1 MLRVKTLEWFP
12 MDILTLVGLVAG
24 VVIVV
29 LAMLANASLLTFLNL
44 PGLAI
49 VLGGTFAVTLI
60 KFRLSSVVGAFRL
73 AFAAAFTD
81 RVPSPAALV
90 REVGAL
96 AMVVRKEGILGL
108 ENHQTDNVFL
118 RKAIN
123 LCVDGHPPE
132 LVEEAL
138 AQETRQTAERYEVAE
153 RVFRGIGESAPAI
166 GMLGTLVGLVQM
178 LNTLDDPSSIG
189 PAMAI
194 ALLTTLYGAFL
205 AQLIALPL
213 ADKLQLK
220 AEDEGRNH
228 LLIITSIR
236 NIMRGE
242 NPRVMTE
249 LLSSFVTPDQ
259 RTGLAPEREA

>member
-1 MLRVKTLEWFP
+1 
-12 MDILTLVGLVAG
+12 MDILTLVGLIAG
-24 VVIVV
+24 VLIVG

-60 KFRLSSVVGAFRL
+60 KFRMASVMNAFRL
-73 AFAAAFTD
+73 AFSAGFTD
-81 RVPSPAALV
+81 RMPKPTELI
-90 REVGAL
+90 REAGVL
-96 AMVVRKEGILGL
+96 AMVVRKEGVLGL
-108 ENHQTDNVFL
+108 ENHNTENSFL
-118 RKAIN
+118 QKAIN

-138 AQETRQTAERYEVAE
+138 AQEAQQTAERYEVAE
-153 RVFRGIGESAPAI
+153 RVFRGIGDSAPAI

-178 LNTLDDPSSIG
+178 LNTLDDPASIG

-194 ALLTTLYGAFL
+194 ALLTTLYGAFI

-220 AEDEGRNH
+220 AEDEARNQV
-228 LLIITSIR
+228 LITTSIK

-249 LLSSFVTPDQ
+249 LLSSFVHPDQ

>member
-1 MLRVKTLEWFP
+1 

-24 VVIVV
+24 VLIVAM
-29 LAMLANASLLTFLNL
+29 AMLANASFLTFLNL

-60 KFRLSSVVGAFRL
+60 KFRMPSVMSAFRL
-73 AFAAAFTD
+73 AFSAAFTD
-81 RVPSPAALV
+81 RVARPAALV

-96 AMVVRKEGILGL
+96 ALVVRKEGILGL
-108 ENHQTDNVFL
+108 ENHDTDDDFL

-138 AQETRQTAERYEVAE
+138 AQEAQQISERYEVAE

-166 GMLGTLVGLVQM
+166 GMLGTLIDLVQM

-194 ALLTTLYGAFL
+194 ALLTTLYGAFI

-220 AEDEGRNH
+220 AEDETRNQM
-228 LLIITSIR
+228 LIITSIK

-249 LLSSFVTPDQ
+249 LLSSFVHPDH
-259 RTGLAPEREA
+259 RTALAPEREA

>member
-1 MLRVKTLEWFP
+1 

-24 VVIVV
+24 VLIVAM
-29 LAMLANASLLTFLNL
+29 AMLANASLLTFLNL

-60 KFRLSSVVGAFRL
+60 KFRMPSVMSAFRL
-73 AFAAAFTD
+73 AFSAAFTD
-81 RVPSPAALV
+81 QVARPAELV

-96 AMVVRKEGILGL
+96 ALVVRKEGILGL
-108 ENHQTDNVFL
+108 ENHETDDGFL

-138 AQETRQTAERYEVAE
+138 AQEAQQISERYEVAE

-166 GMLGTLVGLVQM
+166 GMLGTLIGLVQM
-178 LNTLDDPSSIG
+178 LNTLDDPSAIG

-194 ALLTTLYGAFL
+194 ALLTTLYGAFI

-220 AEDEGRNH
+220 AEDETRNQM
-228 LLIITSIR
+228 LIITSTK

-249 LLSSFVTPDQ
+249 LLSSFVHPDH
-259 RTGLAPEREA
+259 RMALAPEREA

>member
-1 MLRVKTLEWFP
+1 

-29 LAMLANASLLTFLNL
+29 AAMLANASLLTFMNL
-44 PGLAI
+44 PGLAL

-60 KFRLSSVVGAFRL
+60 KFRLATVVSAFRL
-73 AFAAAFTD
+73 AFATAFTD
-81 RVPSPAALV
+81 RMEKPVNLV
-90 REVGAL
+90 QEVSTL
-96 AMVVRKEGILGL
+96 ARVVRKEGILGL
-108 ENHQTDNVFL
+108 ESHQTDNEFL
-118 RKAIN
+118 RKSIN

-132 LVEEAL
+132 LIEEAL
-138 AQETRQTAERYEVAE
+138 AQDIQQTMERYEVAE

-178 LNTLDDPSSIG
+178 LNSLDDPASIG

-194 ALLTTLYGAFL
+194 ALLTTLYGAFI

-220 AEDEGRNH
+220 AEDEQRNR
-228 LLIITSIR
+228 LLITTSIR
-236 NIMRGE
+236 NIMQGQ

-249 LLSSFVTPDQ
+249 LLSAFVTPEQ
-259 RTGLAPEREA
+259 RTALARGREA

>member
-1 MLRVKTLEWFP
+1 
-12 MDILTLVGLVAG
+12 MDILTLVGLLAG
-24 VVIVV
+24 VLIVL
-29 LAMLANASLLTFLNL
+29 LAMLANATVMTFLNF

-60 KFRLSSVVGAFRL
+60 KFRMATVVSAFRL
-73 AFAAAFTD
+73 AFRTVFTD
-81 RVPSPAALV
+81 RLPRPAALIV
-90 REVGAL
+90 EVGVL
-96 AMVVRKEGILGL
+96 GRVVRKEGILGL
-108 ENHQTDNVFL
+108 ENHETDDDFL
-118 RKAIN
+118 KKAIN

-138 AQETRQTAERYEVAE
+138 LQESQQTAERYEVAE

-178 LNTLDDPSSIG
+178 LNSLDDPSSIG
-189 PAMAI
+189 PAMAV

-213 ADKLQLK
+213 AEKLQLK
-220 AEDEGRNH
+220 AEDDARNQM
-228 LLIITSIR
+228 LIITSIKS
-236 NIMRGE
+236 IMRGE

-249 LLSSFVTPDQ
+249 LLSSYVSPEH
-259 RTGLAPEREA
+259 RTNLEPEREG

>member
-1 MLRVKTLEWFP
+1 

-24 VVIVV
+24 VLIVV
-29 LAMLANASLLTFLNL
+29 LAMLANASFLTFLNL

-60 KFRLSSVVGAFRL
+60 KFRMASVMSAFRL
-73 AFAAAFTD
+73 AMSAAFTD
-81 RVPSPAALV
+81 RMARPAELI

-108 ENHQTDNVFL
+108 ENHQTDNEFL
-118 RKAIN
+118 QKAIN

-138 AQETRQTAERYEVAE
+138 AQETQQTAERYEVAE

-194 ALLTTLYGAFL
+194 ALLTTLYGAFI

-220 AEDEGRNH
+220 AEDESRNQM
-228 LLIITSIR
+228 LIITSIK

-249 LLSSFVTPDQ
+249 LLSSFVHPEQ

>member
-1 MLRVKTLEWFP
+1 

-24 VVIVV
+24 VLIVAM
-29 LAMLANASLLTFLNL
+29 AMLANASFLTFLNL

-60 KFRLSSVVGAFRL
+60 KFRMPSIMSAFRL
-73 AFAAAFTD
+73 AFSAAFTD
-81 RVPSPAALV
+81 RVARPAALV

-96 AMVVRKEGILGL
+96 ALVVRKEGILGL
-108 ENHQTDNVFL
+108 ENHDTDNDFL

-138 AQETRQTAERYEVAE
+138 AQEAQQISERYEVAE

-166 GMLGTLVGLVQM
+166 GMLGTLIGLVQM

-194 ALLTTLYGAFL
+194 ALLTTLYGAFI

-220 AEDEGRNH
+220 AEDETRNQM
-228 LLIITSIR
+228 LIITSIK

-249 LLSSFVTPDQ
+249 MLSSFVHPDH
-259 RTGLAPEREA
+259 RTALAPEREA

>member
-1 MLRVKTLEWFP
+1 
-12 MDILTLVGLVAG
+12 MDILTLVGLLAG
-24 VVIVV
+24 ILIVL
-29 LAMLANASLLTFLNL
+29 LAMLANATVMTFLNF

-60 KFRLSSVVGAFRL
+60 KFRMATVVSAFRL
-73 AFAAAFTD
+73 AFRTVFTD
-81 RVPSPAALV
+81 RLPRPAALIV
-90 REVGAL
+90 EVGVL
-96 AMVVRKEGILGL
+96 GRVVRKEGILGL
-108 ENHQTDNVFL
+108 ENHETDDEFL
-118 RKAIN
+118 KKAIN

-138 AQETRQTAERYEVAE
+138 LQESQQTAERYEVAE

-178 LNTLDDPSSIG
+178 LNSLDDPSSIG
-189 PAMAI
+189 PAMAV

-213 ADKLQLK
+213 AEKLQLK
-220 AEDEGRNH
+220 AEDDARNQM
-228 LLIITSIR
+228 LIITSIKS
-236 NIMRGE
+236 IMRGE

-249 LLSSFVTPDQ
+249 LLSSYVSPEH
-259 RTGLAPEREA
+259 RTNLEPEREG

>member
-1 MLRVKTLEWFP
+1 

-24 VVIVV
+24 VLIVV
-29 LAMLANASLLTFLNL
+29 LAMLANASILTFFNL

-60 KFRLSSVVGAFRL
+60 KFRLPSVMSAFRL
-73 AFAAAFTD
+73 AFSAAFKD
-81 RVPSPAALV
+81 RVERPAELI
-90 REVGAL
+90 REVGTLAL
-96 AMVVRKEGILGL
+96 VVRKEGILGL
-108 ENHQTDNVFL
+108 ENHATKNEFL
-118 RKAIN
+118 QKAIN

-138 AQETRQTAERYEVAE
+138 AQETQQTAERYEVSE

-194 ALLTTLYGAFL
+194 ALLTTLYGAFI
-205 AQLIALPL
+205 AQLIG
-213 ADKLQLK
+213 KLHQQDAVLGHQ
-220 AEDEGRNH
+220 ANEHHEPDLRVDVN
-228 LLIITSIR
+228 
-236 NIMRGE
+236 RGTAQE
-242 NPRVMTE
+242 QRKYRRSNTKGD
-249 LLSSFVTPDQ
+249 DQ
-259 RTGLAPEREA
+259 RDHDRTCETLELRTQD

>member
-1 MLRVKTLEWFP
+1 
-12 MDILTLVGLVAG
+12 
-24 VVIVV
+24 
-29 LAMLANASLLTFLNL
+29 
-44 PGLAI
+44 
-49 VLGGTFAVTLI
+49 
-60 KFRLSSVVGAFRL
+60 
-73 AFAAAFTD
+73 
-81 RVPSPAALV
+81 
-90 REVGAL
+90 
-96 AMVVRKEGILGL
+96 MVVRKEGVLGL
-108 ENHQTDNVFL
+108 ENHEASNEFL
-118 RKAIN
+118 QKAIG

-138 AQETRQTAERYEVAE
+138 AQESQQMAERYEVAE

-178 LNTLDDPSSIG
+178 LNSLDDPSSIG
-189 PAMAI
+189 PAMAV
-194 ALLTTLYGAFL
+194 ALLTTLYGAFI

-220 AEDEGRNH
+220 AEDENRNQV
-228 LLIITSIR
+228 LIITSIR

-249 LLSSFVTPDQ
+249 MLSSFLTPDQ

>member
-1 MLRVKTLEWFP
+1 
-12 MDILTLVGLVAG
+12 MDILTLVGLIAG
-24 VVIVV
+24 VLVVV

-60 KFRLSSVVGAFRL
+60 KFRLSSVMGAIRL
-73 AFAAAFTD
+73 ASRAAFMD
-81 RVPSPAALV
+81 RVERPDELI

-108 ENHQTDNVFL
+108 ENHPTSNVFL
-118 RKAIN
+118 QKAMN
-123 LCVDGHPPE
+123 LCVDGHSPE

-138 AQETRQTAERYEVAE
+138 HHEIQQSSERYEVAE

-166 GMLGTLVGLVQM
+166 GMLGTLIGLVQM

-194 ALLTTLYGAFL
+194 ALLTTLYGAFI

-220 AEDEGRNH
+220 AEDEMRNQ
-228 LLIITSIR
+228 LLITTSIQK
-236 NIMRGE
+236 ILQGE

-249 LLSSFVTPDQ
+249 LLSSFLSPEQ
-259 RTGLAPEREA
+259 RVSLKREQGA

>member
-1 MLRVKTLEWFP
+1 
-12 MDILTLVGLVAG
+12 MDILTLVGLLAG
-24 VVIVV
+24 TLIVL
-29 LAMLANASLLTFLNL
+29 LAMLANATALTFLNL

-60 KFRLSSVVGAFRL
+60 KFRMPSVLSAFRL
-73 AFAAAFTD
+73 AFRAAFTD
-81 RVPSPAALV
+81 RLARPAELI
-90 REVGAL
+90 REVGVL
-96 AMVVRKEGILGL
+96 ARVVRKEGILGL
-108 ENHQTDNVFL
+108 ENHDTQDEFL
-118 RKAIN
+118 KKAIN

-138 AQETRQTAERYEVAE
+138 LQDSQQTAERYEVAE

-194 ALLTTLYGAFL
+194 ALLTTLYGAFI
-205 AQLIALPL
+205 AQLMALPL

-220 AEDEGRNH
+220 AEDDARNQM
-228 LLIITSIR
+228 LIITSIKSM
-236 NIMRGE
+236 MRGE

-249 LLSSFVTPDQ
+249 LLSSYVSPEH
-259 RTGLAPEREA
+259 RTNLEPEREA

>member
-1 MLRVKTLEWFP
+1 

-24 VVIVV
+24 VLIVI
-29 LAMLANASLLTFLNL
+29 LAMLANASFLTFLNL

-60 KFRLSSVVGAFRL
+60 KFRMASVMSAFRL
-73 AFAAAFTD
+73 AMSAAFTD
-81 RVPSPAALV
+81 RMARPTELI
-90 REVGAL
+90 REVRAL
-96 AMVVRKEGILGL
+96 ATLVRKEGILGL
-108 ENHQTDNVFL
+108 ENHRTDNEFL

-138 AQETRQTAERYEVAE
+138 AHETRQTAERYEVAE

-178 LNTLDDPSSIG
+178 LNTLDDPASIG

-194 ALLTTLYGAFL
+194 ALLTTLYGAFI

-220 AEDEGRNH
+220 AEDEARNQV
-228 LLIITSIR
+228 LILTSIK

-249 LLSSFVTPDQ
+249 LLSSFVTPEQ
-259 RTGLAPEREA
+259 RTSLAPEREA

>member
-1 MLRVKTLEWFP
+1 

-24 VVIVV
+24 VLIVV
-29 LAMLANASLLTFLNL
+29 LAMLANASVLTFLNL

-60 KFRLSSVVGAFRL
+60 KFRMPSVMSAFRM
-73 AFAAAFTD
+73 AFSAAFTD
-81 RVPSPAALV
+81 RVDRPDELI
-90 REVGAL
+90 REVGTL
-96 AMVVRKEGILGL
+96 AQVVRKEGILGL
-108 ENHQTDNVFL
+108 ENHDTANPFL

-138 AQETRQTAERYEVAE
+138 AQEIQQTQERYEVAE

-178 LNTLDDPSSIG
+178 LNNLDDPASIG

-194 ALLTTLYGAFL
+194 ALLTTLYGAFI
-205 AQLIALPL
+205 AQLMALPL

-220 AEDEGRNH
+220 GEDEVRNQV
-228 LLIITSIR
+228 LITTSIR
-236 NIMRGE
+236 SIMRGE

-249 LLSSFVTPDQ
+249 LLSSFVTPEQ
-259 RTGLAPEREA
+259 RKRLMPEREA

>member
-1 MLRVKTLEWFP
+1 
-12 MDILTLVGLVAG
+12 MDILTLVGLLAG
-24 VVIVV
+24 ILIVV
-29 LAMLANASLLTFLNL
+29 LAMLANATALTFLNL

-60 KFRLSSVVGAFRL
+60 KFRMASVVSAFRL
-73 AFAAAFTD
+73 AMRTVFTD
-81 RVPSPAALV
+81 RLPRPAELI
-90 REVGAL
+90 REVGVL
-96 AMVVRKEGILGL
+96 ARVVRKEGILGL
-108 ENHQTDNVFL
+108 ENHETENEFL
-118 RKAIN
+118 QKAIN

-138 AQETRQTAERYEVAE
+138 LQESQQTAERYEVAE

-194 ALLTTLYGAFL
+194 ALLTTLYGAFI

-220 AEDEGRNH
+220 AEDDSRNQM
-228 LLIITSIR
+228 LIVTSMKS
-236 NIMRGE
+236 IMRGE

-249 LLSSFVTPDQ
+249 LLSSYVTPEH
-259 RTGLAPEREA
+259 RTNLEPEREA

>member
-1 MLRVKTLEWFP
+1 

-24 VVIVV
+24 VLIVAM
-29 LAMLANASLLTFLNL
+29 AMLANASFLTFLNL

-60 KFRLSSVVGAFRL
+60 KVRMPSVMSAFRL
-73 AFAAAFTD
+73 AFSAAFTD
-81 RVPSPAALV
+81 RVARPAALV

-96 AMVVRKEGILGL
+96 ALVVRKEGILGL
-108 ENHQTDNVFL
+108 ENHDTADDFL

-138 AQETRQTAERYEVAE
+138 AQEAQQISERYEVAE

-166 GMLGTLVGLVQM
+166 GMLGTLIGLVQM

-194 ALLTTLYGAFL
+194 ALLTTLYGAFI

-220 AEDEGRNH
+220 AEDETRNQM
-228 LLIITSIR
+228 LIITSIK

-249 LLSSFVTPDQ
+249 LLSSFVHPDH
-259 RTGLAPEREA
+259 RTALAPEREA

>member
-1 MLRVKTLEWFP
+1 

-24 VVIVV
+24 VLIVG

-60 KFRLSSVVGAFRL
+60 KFRLPSVMEAFRL
-73 AFAAAFTD
+73 AFSAAFTD
-81 RVPSPAALV
+81 RMARPTELI

-108 ENHQTDNVFL
+108 ENHQTDNEFL
-118 RKAIN
+118 RKAIT
-123 LCVDGHPPE
+123 LCVDGHAPE

-138 AQETRQTAERYEVAE
+138 AQEARQTGERYEVAE

-166 GMLGTLVGLVQM
+166 GMLGTLIGLVQM

-220 AEDEGRNH
+220 AEDETRNQM
-228 LLIITSIR
+228 LIITSIN

-249 LLSSFVTPDQ
+249 LLSSFVHPAQ
-259 RTGLAPEREA
+259 RTGLAPEREV

>member
-1 MLRVKTLEWFP
+1 
-12 MDILTLVGLVAG
+12 MDILTLVGLLAG
-24 VVIVV
+24 TLIVL
-29 LAMLANASLLTFLNL
+29 LAMLANATVLTFLNL

-60 KFRLSSVVGAFRL
+60 KFRMPSVLSAFRL
-73 AFAAAFTD
+73 AFRAAFTD
-81 RVPSPAALV
+81 KLARPAELI
-90 REVGAL
+90 REVGVL
-96 AMVVRKEGILGL
+96 ARVVRKEGILGL
-108 ENHQTDNVFL
+108 ENHDTQDEFL
-118 RKAIN
+118 KKAIN

-138 AQETRQTAERYEVAE
+138 LQDSQQTAERYEVAE

-194 ALLTTLYGAFL
+194 ALLTTLYGAFI
-205 AQLIALPL
+205 AQLMALPL

-220 AEDEGRNH
+220 AEDDARNQM
-228 LLIITSIR
+228 LIITSIKS
-236 NIMRGE
+236 IMRGE

-249 LLSSFVTPDQ
+249 LLSSYVSPEH
-259 RTGLAPEREA
+259 RTNLEPEREA

>member
-1 MLRVKTLEWFP
+1 

-24 VVIVV
+24 ILIVV

-49 VLGGTFAVTLI
+49 VIGGTFAVTLI
-60 KFRLSSVVGAFRL
+60 KFRMPSVMSAFRL
-73 AFAAAFTD
+73 AMSAAFTD
-81 RVPSPAALV
+81 KVDRPAELI
-90 REVGAL
+90 REAGAL
-96 AMVVRKEGILGL
+96 ALVVRKEGILGL
-108 ENHQTDNVFL
+108 ENHRTSNEFL
-118 RKAIN
+118 QKAIN

-138 AQETRQTAERYEVAE
+138 AQESQQTAERYEVAE

-178 LNTLDDPSSIG
+178 LNSLDDPSSIG
-189 PAMAI
+189 PAMAV
-194 ALLTTLYGAFL
+194 ALLTTLYGAFI

-220 AEDEGRNH
+220 AEDESRNQV
-228 LLIITSIR
+228 LIITSMR

-249 LLSSFVTPDQ
+249 MLSSFVTPDQ
-259 RTGLAPEREA
+259 RRGLAPEREA

>member
-1 MLRVKTLEWFP
+1 

-24 VVIVV
+24 VLIVV
-29 LAMLANASLLTFLNL
+29 MAMLANASLLTFLNL

-60 KFRLSSVVGAFRL
+60 KFRMASVLSAFRL
-73 AFAAAFTD
+73 AMRAAFFD
-81 RVPSPAALV
+81 RMASPSELV
-90 REVGAL
+90 REASAL
-96 AMVVRKEGILGL
+96 ALVVRKEGILGL
-108 ENHQTDNVFL
+108 ENHTASYDYLQ
-118 RKAIN
+118 KAIS

-138 AQETRQTAERYEVAE
+138 IHEAEQTAERYELAE

-189 PAMAI
+189 PAMAV
-194 ALLTTLYGAFL
+194 ALLTTLYGAFI

-213 ADKLQLK
+213 ADKLHLK
-220 AEDEGRNH
+220 AEDEARNQT
-228 LLIITSIR
+228 LIITSIK
-236 NIMRGE
+236 NIMSGE
-242 NPRVMTE
+242 NPRVLTE
-249 LLSSFVTPDQ
+249 LLSSFVHPDKRGELVQ
-259 RTGLAPEREA
+259 DRKES

>member
-1 MLRVKTLEWFP
+1 
-12 MDILTLVGLVAG
+12 MDILTLVGLLAG
-24 VVIVV
+24 TLIVL
-29 LAMLANASLLTFLNL
+29 LAMLANATVLTFLNL

-60 KFRLSSVVGAFRL
+60 KFRMPSVLSAFRL
-73 AFAAAFTD
+73 AFRAAFTD
-81 RVPSPAALV
+81 RLARPAELI
-90 REVGAL
+90 REVGVL
-96 AMVVRKEGILGL
+96 ARVVRKEGILGL
-108 ENHQTDNVFL
+108 ENHDTKDEFL
-118 RKAIN
+118 QKAIT

-138 AQETRQTAERYEVAE
+138 LQDSQQTAERYEVAE

-194 ALLTTLYGAFL
+194 ALLTTLYGAFI
-205 AQLIALPL
+205 AQLMALPL

-220 AEDEGRNH
+220 AEDDARNQM
-228 LLIITSIR
+228 LIITSIKS
-236 NIMRGE
+236 IMRGE

-249 LLSSFVTPDQ
+249 LLSSYVSPEH
-259 RTGLAPEREA
+259 RTNLEPEREA

>member
-1 MLRVKTLEWFP
+1 
-12 MDILTLVGLVAG
+12 MDILTLVGLLAG
-24 VVIVV
+24 VLIVL
-29 LAMLANASLLTFLNL
+29 LAMLANATVMTFLNF

-60 KFRLSSVVGAFRL
+60 KFRMATVVSAFRL
-73 AFAAAFTD
+73 AFRTVFTD
-81 RVPSPAALV
+81 RLPRPAALIV
-90 REVGAL
+90 EVGVL
-96 AMVVRKEGILGL
+96 GRVVRKEGILGL
-108 ENHQTDNVFL
+108 ENHETDDEFL
-118 RKAIN
+118 KKAIN

-138 AQETRQTAERYEVAE
+138 LQESQQTAERYEVAE

-178 LNTLDDPSSIG
+178 LNSLDDPSSIG
-189 PAMAI
+189 PAMAV

-213 ADKLQLK
+213 AEKLQLK
-220 AEDEGRNH
+220 AEDDARNQM
-228 LLIITSIR
+228 LIITSIKS
-236 NIMRGE
+236 IMRGE

-249 LLSSFVTPDQ
+249 LLSSYVSPEH
-259 RTGLAPEREA
+259 RTNLEPEREG